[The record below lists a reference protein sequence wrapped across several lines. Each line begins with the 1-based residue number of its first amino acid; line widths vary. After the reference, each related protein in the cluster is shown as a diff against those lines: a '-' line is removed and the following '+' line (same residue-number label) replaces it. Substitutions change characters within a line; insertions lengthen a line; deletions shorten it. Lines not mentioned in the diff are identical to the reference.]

1 MPTLEIPLYK
11 VTVGDQE
18 QQRYAF
24 HMVKSEQEKQTAI
37 AELQRTSLACHCVR
51 TNTNTKLTVLKYVK
65 VMVFRA
71 EVTTTV
77 LTSLATK

>member
-37 AELQRTSLACHCVR
+37 AELQKNFPGVPLCKNEYQYEV
-51 TNTNTKLTVLKYVK
+51 TVLKYVK
-65 VMVFRA
+65 VMYSEPR
-71 EVTTTV
+71 
-77 LTSLATK
+77 